1 MARRRWRYDKATREF
16 IEIDVYAPPVPR
28 AGPYIASDYGEYDC
42 PITGKTI
49 DGRREHRE
57 NLKQHNCRVLEP
69 GETRDAR
76 KNTEAQFNTA
86 VDRAVDKMMPV

>member
-1 MARRRWRYDKATREF
+1 MT
-16 IEIDVYAPPVPR
+16 PPR
-28 AGPYIASDYGEYDC
+28 KGPYIASDYASYDC

-57 NLKQHNCRVLEP
+57 NLKQHNCRLLEP

-76 KNTEAQFNTA
+76 KRTDEQFNTA
-86 VDRAVDKMMPV
+86 VDRAVDKIMPV